1 MLLISH
7 HVRNVIL
14 YGVFWAFIKDLNII
28 ISSVI
33 YEWKLSLSL
42 ETVIATE
49 DGVKILKLK
58 TFIRE
63 DEIVFYNFW
72 LFFMLDTIIIV
83 FKVIDCEYLFQVVK
97 CLWSLKIDG
106 TSIQIVVEVAVEA
119 LLIVL
124 NDTEAVSS

>member
-124 NDTEAVSS
+124 NDAEAVSS